1 MIEVTVTA
9 LSYSITHP
17 NFKERHK
24 LKFESLEDFDQFM
37 DGLYEGRIGGITE
50 QAPVEECVD

>member
-9 LSYSITHP
+9 ISYSVTHP

-24 LKFESLEDFDQFM
+24 LQFESLEDFDQFM
-37 DGLYEGRIGGITE
+37 DELYDGKIGGVTE
-50 QAPVEECVD
+50 QSPVEDCVD

>member
-9 LSYSITHP
+9 LSYSTTHP

-24 LKFESLEDFDQFM
+24 LQFESLEDFDQFM
-37 DGLYEGRIGGITE
+37 DELYEGRIGAVQE
-50 QAPVEECVD
+50 APVEDCSD